1 MKKIGDSRFKHPL
14 IQTKRF
20 ISPPLEGQFCPMIH
34 CTAWLFCVS
43 QSPQGHDNCHAFL
56 QRVGQPTHTDTRS
69 TLPLSVPFSTFPS
82 SESNYPV
89 DGDVIGYEKRRK
101 MSE

>member
-1 MKKIGDSRFKHPL
+1 MKKIGDPRFKHPL

-43 QSPQGHDNCHAFL
+43 LLRALYLEMTIVMPFYKELINQHTQTHAALCPLVCH
-56 QRVGQPTHTDTRS
+56 
-69 TLPLSVPFSTFPS
+69 SVPSHHLKAIILWM
-82 SESNYPV
+82 V
-89 DGDVIGYEKRRK
+89 
-101 MSE
+101 M